1 MEISSMIV
9 TALALG
15 ASSGIKG
22 IAEKSIKDAYIAL
35 SNLLKSKYQDKVN
48 LDLLEK
54 SPESPTR
61 QAVVK
66 EDIVNCGADKDSEVL
81 LAVKSLFDLLIES
94 QNLSSSIVG
103 VSLDDVQAFNIRIKD
118 VTSNGSGVAVQHAK
132 VKGDIQIEGVVSGKK
147 KRK

>member
-1 MEISSMIV
+1 MEISSIIV
-9 TALALG
+9 TALVLG
-15 ASSGIKG
+15 ATAGLKG
-22 IAEKSIKDAYIAL
+22 IIEKSIKDSYIAL
-35 SNLLKSKYQDKVN
+35 TKLIKSKYKDKVS

-54 SPESPTR
+54 SPDSPSR

-81 LAVKSLFDLLIES
+81 LGVTALFDSLIKS
-94 QNLSSSIVG
+94 KSLSSSLVG

-118 VTSNGSGVAVQHAK
+118 VISDGSGVTIQHAK
-132 VKGDIQIEGVVSGKK
+132 VKGDIQIEDIVAGKK